1 MAIRLASLFVALG
14 ADSAALRRD
23 LARAERST
31 SNWSTRV
38 NRISQATGR
47 ALRASFVATTAAT
60 AAATA
65 AYVLNARE
73 LDNVGKTASRL
84 GESVENIQGLGR
96 AAVLS
101 GLSAQQAEIGF
112 QRMTRRVTEAA
123 QGSGVLVNTLQQL
136 NLDAARLATLSPAEQ
151 FRQIRTALEDIEN
164 PSEQVRLAFTAFDSE
179 GVGLLNLAADGI
191 DNAREEMQRLNIEL
205 SATDIRS
212 IENAND
218 SFSIL
223 QQNITGVSRTF
234 TASFAPVVQTI
245 AESFN
250 GIISSNIQ
258 WGEVF
263 DGVARFVIQTIGRI
277 ADAYRVLRTAQLR
290 LLRGV
295 LNVTSRLT
303 SSVSGFFGSDEDE
316 ARAERQVFLLD
327 IVNNQLQELANTP
340 SSAETLTSRFDEIRA
355 ENEAAG
361 AELANQRA
369 ALERAIAELGN
380 SPAAAS
386 AGAGADAAIVQAQAF
401 VDRLRATRSDTAQSI
416 LAELSDSREQLAEA
430 GEVLQLS
437 AQELQRI
444 DQSLQQSATAQIA
457 GIDPTPFLNSL
468 NDSIAGAAQQ
478 GSDIRD
484 RLADRISAA
493 RSDQLQDLA
502 DARFELG
509 LTADEFDRFADQ
521 INAVFNDQSSRIE
534 LASAAELATVTS
546 TVASEI
552 DAITTNRER
561 VITAANQQ
569 LSADL
574 EELYAASET
583 LDLSSEELRLREA
596 AIAQRFVDRQSFA
609 NLDQI
614 TEQYAA
620 IEQAEAEHL
629 ERLNILRAELD
640 PTFDQAAQFTS
651 ELENLRGFYD
661 RRLIQESEFLQLQA
675 ELVENNQARI
685 LASQGGF
692 QAQWAAFNRAGAAQ
706 RLRIAGSE
714 FSGVLSA
721 FAQHSRTFFEL
732 NQAASYANAIV
743 NVATGV
749 TEALKLP
756 FPANLVAAAK
766 VALEGGAAIATISST
781 SFQGGGRTPT
791 VSTDTGSG
799 TGLSPA
805 DQIAAQGPEANST
818 TIINVVTADELVDR
832 DRFANMTLESLREKQ
847 ETRELISPNLVVNTI

>member
-23 LARAERST
+23 LAIAERST

-73 LDNVGKTASRL
+73 LDNVGKTAARL

-218 SFSIL
+218 AMSIL
-223 QQNITGVSRTF
+223 GQNTRGISRVF
-234 TASFAPVVQTI
+234 TASFAPAIQLA
-245 AESFN
+245 AEGFN
-250 GIISSNIQ
+250 SLISSNID
-258 WGEVF
+258 WGEIFDTAARAIVVGLGNIRDGARQVQSFFLGVERALSQAAVAAARGFNRVF
-263 DGVARFVIQTIGRI
+263 SREEGERVAAINDRI
-277 ADAYRVLRTAQLR
+277 AEIDASLRR
-290 LLRGV
+290 L
-295 LNVTSRLT
+295 
-303 SSVSGFFGSDEDE
+303 
-316 ARAERQVFLLD
+316 
-327 IVNNQLQELANTP
+327 
-340 SSAETLTSRFDEIRA
+340 AETPGTATTALARFDEIRA

-361 AELANQRA
+361 EALANQRA
-369 ALERAIAELGN
+369 ALERAIADLN
-380 SPAAAS
+380 NQPAGSAA
-386 AGAGADAAIVQAQAF
+386 GVGTDAAITQAQAF
-401 VDRLRATRSDTAQSI
+401 VDRLRTTRSDTAQSI
-416 LAELSDSREQLAEA
+416 LLELDDSRQQLAEA

-437 AQELQRI
+437 AEELQRL
-444 DQSLQQSATAQIA
+444 DQSLQRSATAQIA

-468 NDSIAGAAQQ
+468 NDSISGAAQQ

-484 RLADRISAA
+484 RLAERISAA
-493 RSDQLQDLA
+493 RSAQLQDLA

-574 EELYAASET
+574 EELYAASAT

-614 TEQYAA
+614 TEQYSA

-661 RRLIQESEFLQLQA
+661 QRLIEESEFLQLQA
-675 ELVENNQARI
+675 QLVENNQARI

-706 RLRIAGSE
+706 RLRIVGNE

-721 FAQHSRTFFEL
+721 LSEHSRTFFRI
-732 NQAASYANAIV
+732 NQAASLANAVINTAV
-743 NVATGV
+743 GV
-749 TEALKLP
+749 TQALRLP
-756 FPANLVAAAK
+756 FPASLFAAAK
-766 VALEGGAAIATISST
+766 VGLEGGLQIATIANSS
-781 SFQGGGRTPT
+781 FNGGGRVPT
-791 VSTDTGSG
+791 VSTDTGTG
-799 TGLSPA
+799 NGLSA
-805 DQIAAQGPEANST
+805 DDQLSAEGPQANST
-818 TIINVVTADELVDR
+818 TIVNVITADELIDR
-832 DRFANMTLESLREKQ
+832 DKFADMTLESLSQKQ
-847 ETRELISPNLVVNTI
+847 VTRELIAPGVRVNTI